1 MPVLPVCMSE
11 SVCSCLHLY
20 VPVYLCMHV
29 CTPVYLDVCV
39 CVCTHVH
46 AEGRHWSWDKGKL

>member
-11 SVCSCLHLY
+11 SVCSCLHLC

-29 CTPVYLDVCV
+29 CTPVYLDV